1 MMSDDIT
8 IRETSS
14 HIDHVSFQ
22 IVSPGY
28 FRTMLI
34 PLFRGRD
41 FQAADRKGS
50 APVAIINQRLASLLS
65 PGQDPVGKHFDG
77 WNTQNMQIIGV
88 AGNSKYQNVR
98 EGAQPLVY
106 LAFDQ
111 QGEWA
116 PLEIRYRGSSGQV
129 EHGVRQLVKTAAP
142 GFEVFSVSSMALVR
156 DTIIAQDRLLTFL
169 STLFGVLGTTL
180 ALVGIY
186 GLISY
191 SVTRRTR
198 EIGIPLSIGAQRRD
212 VLWLFLR
219 ESTLLVAGG
228 TLIGLP
234 LALLLARFLRSMLF
248 EVTTSDPLGISVTLA
263 MIVLGGSLASFIPA
277 SRATRVNPVQA
288 LRYD

>member
-1 MMSDDIT
+1 
-8 IRETSS
+8 
-14 HIDHVSFQ
+14 
-22 IVSPGY
+22 
-28 FRTMLI
+28 MLI
-34 PLFRGRD
+34 PLFCGRD

-50 APVAIINQRLASLLS
+50 APVAIVNQRFASLVS
-65 PGQDPVGKHFDG
+65 PGQDPIGKHFDG
-77 WNTQNMQIIGV
+77 RNTQNIQVIGV
-88 AGNSKYQNVR
+88 AGNSKYKDLR
-98 EGAQPLVY
+98 EGPRPIVY

-116 PLEIRYRGSSGQV
+116 PLEIRYQGSASQV
-129 EHGVRQLVKTAAP
+129 EREIRQLVKTDAP
-142 GFEVFSVSSMALVR
+142 GFEVFSVSAMALMR
-156 DTIIAQDRLLTFL
+156 DTMIAQDRLTFL
-169 STLFGVLGTTL
+169 STLFGVLGTAL

-198 EIGIPLSIGAQRRD
+198 EIGIRLSIGAQRRD

-228 TLIGLP
+228 MSIGLP

-263 MIVLGGSLASFIPA
+263 MIVLGGLLASLIPA
-277 SRATRVNPVQA
+277 RRATRVNPVQA

>member
-1 MMSDDIT
+1 
-8 IRETSS
+8 
-14 HIDHVSFQ
+14 
-22 IVSPGY
+22 
-28 FRTMLI
+28 MLI

-50 APVAIINQRLASLLS
+50 APVAIVNQRFASLVS
-65 PGQDPVGKHFDG
+65 PGQDPIGKHFDG
-77 WNTQNMQIIGV
+77 RNTQNIQVIGV
-88 AGNSKYQNVR
+88 AGNSKYKDLR
-98 EGAQPLVY
+98 EGPRPIVY

-111 QGEWA
+111 QEDWA
-116 PLEIRYRGSSGQV
+116 PLEIRYRGSAGQV
-129 EHGVRQLVKTAAP
+129 EREIRQLVKTDAP
-142 GFEVFSVSSMALVR
+142 GFEVFSVSAMALIR
-156 DTIIAQDRLLTFL
+156 DTMIAQDRLLTFL
-169 STLFGVLGTTL
+169 STLFGVLGTAL

-191 SVTRRTR
+191 SIARRTR
-198 EIGIPLSIGAQRRD
+198 EIGIRLSVGAQRRD

-228 TLIGLP
+228 MLIGLP

-263 MIVLGGSLASFIPA
+263 MIVLGGLLASLIPA
-277 SRATRVNPVQA
+277 RRATRVNPVQA